1 MKNDTLIILD
11 GGHGQQVVGKC
22 SPDGKL
28 KEYIYTRDIV
38 QLIYNGLKDLGYN
51 PYIVVPELD
60 DIPLNDR
67 VRRVNKLC
75 RENNRKAICISIHC
89 NAAGADGKWHS
100 ARGFMPF
107 IAQNASNNSKRL
119 AKTLYEE
126 CEKRNLKGNRSV
138 PSEKYWVQSLAMCR
152 DTICPAVLTE
162 NLFQDNK
169 EDVEFLLSDK
179 GKQTIADLHIQGII
193 RYLNE

>member
-28 KEYIYTRDIV
+28 KEYIYAREIV